1 MANVHSDNQ
10 WMLSLIQGFLPENT
24 VSFLQDHVLADATPV
39 QIIYQQIMKLTR
51 STLSGFLAAL
61 APVVTPIFDRLVATL
76 SSSPDFIFFG
86 AMLFIIVATIQ
97 IALLVQRTMLYITR
111 LFFRMLGWAL
121 VIAALAAIWQR
132 GPEATARDAV
142 VVVSKLAGYASVV
155 RDIWWTEYQKYDAQ
169 TRGQTMPGWSGGA
182 GAGGRASAGSGY
194 RYGSS
199 R

>member
-1 MANVHSDNQ
+1 MAA
-10 WMLSLIQGFLPENT
+10 GFLPENT
-24 VSFLQDHVLADATPV
+24 ISFLQDHVLSDQTPV
-39 QIIYQQIMKLTR
+39 QIIYQQLLKLTR
-51 STLSGFLAAL
+51 SSLAGVVAAL
-61 APVVTPIFDRLVATL
+61 APIVTPIIDRLVATL
-76 SSSPDFIFFG
+76 SSSPDFVFFG
-86 AMLFIIVATIQ
+86 ALLFLIVAAIQ
-97 IALLVQRTMLYITR
+97 IALFIQRTMLYFTR

-121 VIAALAAIWQR
+121 VIAAVAAVWQR

-155 RDIWWTEYQKYDAQ
+155 RDIWWSEYQKYDAQ
-169 TRGQTMPGWSGGA
+169 TRGQTVPGWSGGA